1 MLLLGQQNPP
11 PVDSPEINH
20 IIKGFEEGVGDG
32 IWHTNGN
39 LVFGLVLNTLKCCFV
54 ILAQLGRV
62 FDNRNDLSP
71 IVIPIRPPRSVRGTS
86 TSAGG
91 TGLLRLLGFSA
102 GASSGSAITTRVPS
116 LSLTLR
122 IVRSLGVLGSLGV
135 VAGFVVVLLL
145 IIRLIIL
152 LTLVPSLALSFVFT
166 STGLLFG
173 LGVFLVGFGSRATVV
188 LTFTL
193 GRVLL
198 GVTLLITV
206 SLLLL
211 ISLTLAL
218 GRLFTVVLAFVLL
231 LVI

>member
-1 MLLLGQQNPP
+1 
-11 PVDSPEINH
+11 
-20 IIKGFEEGVGDG
+20 
-32 IWHTNGN
+32 
-39 LVFGLVLNTLKCCFV
+39 
-54 ILAQLGRV
+54 
-62 FDNRNDLSP
+62 
-71 IVIPIRPPRSVRGTS
+71 
-86 TSAGG
+86 
-91 TGLLRLLGFSA
+91 
-102 GASSGSAITTRVPS
+102 
-116 LSLTLR
+116 
-122 IVRSLGVLGSLGV
+122 LGVLGSLGV